1 VRKWHIHLQ
10 MSASLTYTKVE
21 EMPKTNIRPA
31 EAQWELLPQEA
42 EADATQLPEW
52 LEPDAIDY
60 QRYGLLQPPFS
71 LTTDPSFMYLSDGHK
86 MGLSKVS
93 YMIQKRQGLSVI
105 LGAIGSGKTMSG
117 AWLYRRYHQLGNHRV
132 AFLEEAQL
140 PLTDRRSSLPFLRRV
155 AAEFDLKRPR
165 SISDQMAVL
174 RTFMVSSFRERQNV
188 VLIIDEAQK
197 LYPTH
202 LELIRQML
210 NFESRGAGKLFQIVL
225 IGTPEL
231 RPLLSEEPT
240 LESRVAVYAYL
251 DALTREDTG
260 NLISFR
266 LMVAGRREP
275 LFAAPAVDDIY
286 LISSGV
292 PRQICAL
299 AQLAL
304 IEAYNR
310 GASLIDRPIVRQTV
324 NEHYPHL
331 VDRLRGESL

>member
-1 VRKWHIHLQ
+1 MNK
-10 MSASLTYTKVE
+10 SNA
-21 EMPKTNIRPA
+21 PA
-31 EAQWELLPQEA
+31 LPDLPEA
-42 EADATQLPEW
+42 EEITQLPGW
-52 LEPDAIDY
+52 LEPEAIDY
-60 QRYGLLQPPFS
+60 ARYGLLQPPFS

-117 AWLYRRYHQLGNHRV
+117 AWLYRRYQQLGNHRV

-165 SISDQMAVL
+165 SISDQMGVL
-174 RTFMVSSFRERQNV
+174 RSFMVSSFRERNNV

-197 LYPTH
+197 LYASH

-210 NFESRGAGKLFQIVL
+210 NFESRGAGKLLQIVL

-231 RPLLSEEPT
+231 RTVLSREPT

-251 DALTREDTG
+251 DALTHGDTG
-260 NLISFR
+260 SLITFR
-266 LMVAGRREP
+266 LMVAGRRES
-275 LFAAPAVDDIY
+275 LFTPAAVDDIY

-299 AQLAL
+299 GQLAL
-304 IEAYNR
+304 IEAYTRDAN
-310 GASLIDRPIVRQTV
+310 LVDRPLVRQV
-324 NEHYPHL
+324 VDAYYPHL
-331 VDRLRGESL
+331 ADRLRSENL

>member
-1 VRKWHIHLQ
+1 
-10 MSASLTYTKVE
+10 M
-21 EMPKTNIRPA
+21 
-31 EAQWELLPQEA
+31 ELLPE
-42 EADATQLPEW
+42 ESKLEGVQLPSW
-52 LEPDAIDY
+52 LEPDTIDY

-71 LTTDPSFMYLSDGHK
+71 LTTEPSFMYLPDAHK

-117 AWLYRRYHQLGNHRV
+117 AWLYRRYQQLGNHRV

-174 RTFMVSSFRERQNV
+174 RAFMVASFRERRNV

-197 LYPTH
+197 LYSTH

-210 NFESRGAGKLFQIVL
+210 NFESRGAGKLLQIVL

-231 RPLLSEEPT
+231 RTLLLKEPT

-260 NLISFR
+260 NLITFR
-266 LMVAGRREP
+266 LMVAGRRE
-275 LFAAPAVDDIY
+275 LLVTAAAVDDIY

-299 AQLAL
+299 AQLA
-304 IEAYNR
+304 IVEAYTQDAN
-310 GASLIDRPIVRQTV
+310 LIDRALVRQVV
-324 NEHYPHL
+324 NAYYPHL
-331 VDRLRGESL
+331 ADRLRGEVT

>member
-1 VRKWHIHLQ
+1 
-10 MSASLTYTKVE
+10 M
-21 EMPKTNIRPA
+21 
-31 EAQWELLPQEA
+31 ELLPE
-42 EADATQLPEW
+42 ESKLEGVQLPSW
-52 LEPDAIDY
+52 LEPDTIDY

-71 LTTDPSFMYLSDGHK
+71 LTTDPSFMYLSDAHK

-117 AWLYRRYHQLGNHRV
+117 AWLYRRYQQLGNHRV

-174 RTFMVSSFRERQNV
+174 RAFMVASFRERRNV

-197 LYPTH
+197 LYSTH

-210 NFESRGAGKLFQIVL
+210 NFESRGAGKLLQIVL

-231 RPLLSEEPT
+231 RTLLLKEPT

-260 NLISFR
+260 NLITFR
-266 LMVAGRREP
+266 LMVAGRRE
-275 LFAAPAVDDIY
+275 LLVTAAAVDDIY

-299 AQLAL
+299 AQLA
-304 IEAYNR
+304 IVEAYTQDAN
-310 GASLIDRPIVRQTV
+310 LIDRALVRQVV
-324 NEHYPHL
+324 NAYYPHL
-331 VDRLRGESL
+331 ADRLRGEVT

>member
-1 VRKWHIHLQ
+1 
-10 MSASLTYTKVE
+10 LTYTKVG
-21 EMPKTNIRPA
+21 EMPKTNTKPA

-71 LTTDPSFMYLSDGHK
+71 LTTDPSFMYLSDAHK

-155 AAEFDLKRPR
+155 AAELDLKRPR

-174 RTFMVSSFRERQNV
+174 RTFMVSSFRERHNV

-197 LYPTH
+197 LYSTH

-210 NFESRGAGKLFQIVL
+210 NFESRGAGKLLQIVL

-240 LESRVAVYAYL
+240 LESRVAVYAHL

-260 NLISFR
+260 NLINFR

-310 GASLIDRPIVRQTV
+310 GANLIDRQIVRQTV

-331 VDRLRGESL
+331 VDRLRGEFV

>member
-1 VRKWHIHLQ
+1 MTEPK
-10 MSASLTYTKVE
+10 MNNPSSLDLKAGE
-21 EMPKTNIRPA
+21 NHA
-31 EAQWELLPQEA
+31 
-42 EADATQLPEW
+42 QLPGW
-52 LEPDAIDY
+52 LEPDAFDY

-71 LTTDPSFMYLSDGHK
+71 LTTDPSFMYLSDAHK
-86 MGLSKVS
+86 RGLSKVS

-117 AWLYRRYHQLGNHRV
+117 AWLYRRYQQLGSHHV

-165 SISDQMAVL
+165 SISDQMTVL
-174 RTFMVSSFRERQNV
+174 RSFMVSSFRDRSNV
-188 VLIIDEAQK
+188 VLVIDEAQK
-197 LYPTH
+197 LYSSH
-202 LELIRQML
+202 MELIRQML
-210 NFESRGAGKLFQIVL
+210 NFESRGVGKLLQIIL

-231 RPLLSEEPT
+231 RSVLSSEPT

-260 NLISFR
+260 NLITFR
-266 LMVAGRREP
+266 LLVAGRRETLLTP
-275 LFAAPAVDDIY
+275 AAVDDIY

-304 IEAYNR
+304 IEALTQE
-310 GASLIDRPIVRQTV
+310 ADLIDRPLVRQV
-324 NEHYPHL
+324 VHAYYPHL
-331 VDRLRGESL
+331 ADRLRGEA

>member
-1 VRKWHIHLQ
+1 
-10 MSASLTYTKVE
+10 MMTKSNPPV
-21 EMPKTNIRPA
+21 
-31 EAQWELLPQEA
+31 LPDLSEA
-42 EADATQLPEW
+42 EASTQLPGW
-52 LEPDAIDY
+52 LEPDTIDY
-60 QRYGLLQPPFS
+60 GRYGLLQPPFS

-117 AWLYRRYHQLGNHRV
+117 AWLYRRYQQLGNHRV

-165 SISDQMAVL
+165 SISDQMGVL
-174 RTFMVSSFRERQNV
+174 RSFMVSSFRERHNV

-197 LYPTH
+197 LYASH

-210 NFESRGAGKLFQIVL
+210 NFESRGAGKLLQVVL

-231 RPLLSEEPT
+231 RTVLSNERT

-260 NLISFR
+260 SLISFR
-266 LMVAGRREP
+266 LMVAGRRES
-275 LFAAPAVDDIY
+275 LFTPAAIDDLY

-299 AQLAL
+299 GQLAL
-304 IEAYNR
+304 IEAHTRDAN
-310 GASLIDRPIVRQTV
+310 LIDRPLVRQV
-324 NEHYPHL
+324 VEGYYPHL
-331 VDRLRGESL
+331 VDRLRGEDL

>member
-1 VRKWHIHLQ
+1 
-10 MSASLTYTKVE
+10 MVE
-21 EMPKTNIRPA
+21 LHEQPA
-31 EAQWELLPQEA
+31 QSELLTAQA
-42 EADATQLPEW
+42 ATDTPTRLPGL
-52 LEPDAIDY
+52 LEPDAITY

-71 LTTDPSFMYLSDGHK
+71 LTTDPSFMYLSDAHK

-117 AWLYRRYHQLGNHRV
+117 AWLYRRYLQLGNHRV

-140 PLTDRRSSLPFLRRV
+140 PLTDRRSSLPFLRQV

-165 SISDQMAVL
+165 SITDQMSTL
-174 RTFMVSSFRERQNV
+174 RTFMVSSFRDRQNV
-188 VLIIDEAQK
+188 VLVIDEAQK
-197 LYPTH
+197 LYSTH
-202 LELIRQML
+202 FELIRQML
-210 NFESRGAGKLFQIVL
+210 NFESRGAGKLLQVVL

-231 RPLLSEEPT
+231 RPLLSQEPT

-260 NLISFR
+260 NLITFR
-266 LMVAGRREP
+266 LMVAGRRDP
-275 LFAAPAVDDIY
+275 LFTTAAVDDIY

-304 IEAYNR
+304 IEAHTQD
-310 GASLIDRPIVRQTV
+310 ASLIDRPLVRQV
-324 NEHYPHL
+324 VDNYYHHL
-331 VDRLRGESL
+331 ADRLRSEPL

>member
-1 VRKWHIHLQ
+1 MNKSNAPV
-10 MSASLTYTKVE
+10 
-21 EMPKTNIRPA
+21 
-31 EAQWELLPQEA
+31 LPDLSEA
-42 EADATQLPEW
+42 EEITQLPGW
-52 LEPDAIDY
+52 LEPDTIDY
-60 QRYGLLQPPFS
+60 ARYGLLQPPFS
-71 LTTDPSFMYLSDGHK
+71 LTTDPSFMYLSDAHK

-117 AWLYRRYHQLGNHRV
+117 AWLYRRYQQLGNHRV

-155 AAEFDLKRPR
+155 AAELDLKRPR
-165 SISDQMAVL
+165 SISDQMGVL
-174 RTFMVSSFRERQNV
+174 RSFMVSSFRERYNV

-197 LYPTH
+197 LYGSH

-210 NFESRGAGKLFQIVL
+210 NFESRGAGKLLQIVL

-231 RPLLSEEPT
+231 RTVLSKEPT

-260 NLISFR
+260 SLISFR
-266 LMVAGRREP
+266 LMVAGRRES
-275 LFAAPAVDDIY
+275 LFTPAAIDDLY

-299 AQLAL
+299 GQLAL
-304 IEAYNR
+304 IEAHTR
-310 GASLIDRPIVRQTV
+310 DADLIDRPLVRQV
-324 NEHYPHL
+324 VDGYYPHL
-331 VDRLRGESL
+331 ADRLRGENI

>member
-1 VRKWHIHLQ
+1 MAKP
-10 MSASLTYTKVE
+10 SLRLDRSEPRRFVNGL
-21 EMPKTNIRPA
+21 EM
-31 EAQWELLPQEA
+31 
-42 EADATQLPEW
+42 DSSTQLPAW
-52 LEPDAIDY
+52 LEPDAMDY

-105 LGAIGSGKTMSG
+105 LGAVGSGKTMSG
-117 AWLYRRYHQLGNHRV
+117 AWLYRRYQQLGKHKI

-165 SISDQMAVL
+165 SISDQMSVL
-174 RTFMVSSFRERQNV
+174 RSFMVGSFRERSNV

-197 LYPTH
+197 LYTTH

-210 NFESRGAGKLFQIVL
+210 NFESRGAGKLLQIVL

-231 RPLLSEEPT
+231 RTLLTKEPT
-240 LESRVAVYAYL
+240 LESRVAVYAHL

-266 LMVAGRREP
+266 LMVAGRRES
-275 LFAAPAVDDIY
+275 LLTLPAIDDIY

-304 IEAYNR
+304 LEAYAQ
-310 GASLIDRPIVRQTV
+310 GEDLIDDRLVRQV
-324 NEHYPHL
+324 VGAYYPHL
-331 VDRLRGESL
+331 AERLRSDIL

>member
-1 VRKWHIHLQ
+1 MTESKIKNP
-10 MSASLTYTKVE
+10 SL
-21 EMPKTNIRPA
+21 PA
-31 EAQWELLPQEA
+31 LDDSENHARLPG
-42 EADATQLPEW
+42 W
-52 LEPDAIDY
+52 LEPDTIDY

-71 LTTDPSFMYLSDGHK
+71 LTTDPSFMYLSDAHK

-117 AWLYRRYHQLGNHRV
+117 AWLYRRYQQLGNHQV

-155 AAEFDLKRPR
+155 AGEFDLKRPR
-165 SISDQMAVL
+165 SISDQMAEL
-174 RTFMVSSFRERQNV
+174 RSFMVSSFRENINV
-188 VLIIDEAQK
+188 VLVIDEAQK
-197 LYPTH
+197 LYSSH

-210 NFESRGAGKLFQIVL
+210 NFESRGVGKLLQIIL

-231 RPLLSEEPT
+231 RSVLSEEPT

-260 NLISFR
+260 NLITFR
-266 LMVAGRREP
+266 LMVAGRRET
-275 LFAAPAVDDIY
+275 LFTPAAVDDIY

-292 PRQICAL
+292 PRQICAM

-304 IEAYNR
+304 IEAITQD
-310 GASLIDRPIVRQTV
+310 ADLIDRPLVRQV
-324 NEHYPHL
+324 VDAYYPHL
-331 VDRLRGESL
+331 ADRLRGDIA

>member
-1 VRKWHIHLQ
+1 MAKTSTKPTTHPPELA
-10 MSASLTYTKVE
+10 SAVE
-21 EMPKTNIRPA
+21 RATRLPA
-31 EAQWELLPQEA
+31 
-42 EADATQLPEW
+42 T

-71 LTTDPSFMYLSDGHK
+71 LTTDPSFMYLSDAHK

-105 LGAIGSGKTMSG
+105 LGAIGAGKTMSG
-117 AWLYRRYHQLGNHRV
+117 AWLYRRYQQLGNHQV

-165 SISDQMAVL
+165 SISDQMEEL
-174 RTFMVSSFRERQNV
+174 RRFMASSFNERNNV
-188 VLIIDEAQK
+188 VLIIDEAQR

-210 NFESRGAGKLFQIVL
+210 NFESRGAGKLLQIVF

-231 RPLLSEEPT
+231 RTLLATEPT

-251 DALTREDTG
+251 DALTHEDTS

-266 LMVAGRREP
+266 LMVAGRRES
-275 LFAAPAVDDIY
+275 LFTLAAVDDIY
-286 LISSGV
+286 LVSRGV

-304 IEAYNR
+304 IEAFARDVN
-310 GASLIDRPIVRQTV
+310 LIDRPLVRHV
-324 NEHYPHL
+324 VEAYYPHL
-331 VDRLRGESL
+331 ADRLGSEVL

>member
-1 VRKWHIHLQ
+1 MVKQNNRAPTEQL
-10 MSASLTYTKVE
+10 E
-21 EMPKTNIRPA
+21 PA
-31 EAQWELLPQEA
+31 AT
-42 EADATQLPEW
+42 TQLPGW

-60 QRYGLLQPPFS
+60 GRYGLLQPPFS
-71 LTTDPSFMYLSDGHK
+71 LSTDPSFMYLSDAHK

-105 LGAIGSGKTMSG
+105 LGTIGAGKTMSG
-117 AWLYRRYHQLGNHRV
+117 AWLYRRYQQLGRHRV

-174 RTFMVSSFRERQNV
+174 RTFMVGAFRERNNV
-188 VLIIDEAQK
+188 VLIIDEAQR
-197 LYPTH
+197 LYSTH

-210 NFESRGAGKLFQIVL
+210 NFESRGAGKLLQVVM

-231 RPLLSEEPT
+231 RQLLAKEPT
-240 LESRVAVYAYL
+240 LDSRVAVYASL
-251 DALTREDTG
+251 DALTREDTE
-260 NLISFR
+260 NLIHFR
-266 LMVAGRREP
+266 LLVAGRRET
-275 LFAAPAVDDIY
+275 LFTPAAMDDIY

-292 PRQICAL
+292 PRQICGL

-304 IEAYNR
+304 IEAYTQDVD
-310 GASLIDRPIVRQTV
+310 LIDRPLTRQV
-324 NEHYPHL
+324 VDAYYPHL
-331 VDRLRGESL
+331 ADRLRSDAV

>member
-1 VRKWHIHLQ
+1 MQ
-10 MSASLTYTKVE
+10 NPDELTET
-21 EMPKTNIRPA
+21 
-31 EAQWELLPQEA
+31 W
-42 EADATQLPEW
+42 DGATQLPDW
-52 LEPDAIDY
+52 LEPDTIDH

-71 LTTDPSFMYLSDGHK
+71 LTTDPSFMYLSDAHK

-117 AWLYRRYHQLGNHRV
+117 AWLYRRYKQLGNHRV

-165 SISDQMAVL
+165 SISDQMANL
-174 RTFMVSSFRERQNV
+174 RAFMVSSFRERQNV

-197 LYPTH
+197 LYSTH

-210 NFESRGAGKLFQIVL
+210 NFESRGAGKLLQIVL
-225 IGTPEL
+225 IGTPDL
-231 RPLLSEEPT
+231 RPLLSQEPT

-260 NLISFR
+260 NLIDFR
-266 LMVAGRREP
+266 LMVAGRRDA
-275 LFAAPAVDDIY
+275 LFSTDAVDDIY
-286 LISSGV
+286 LTSSGV
-292 PRQICAL
+292 PRTLCAM
-299 AQLAL
+299 AQLAI
-304 IEAYNR
+304 IEGLSQNANM
-310 GASLIDRPIVRQTV
+310 IDRPLVRRML
-324 NEHYPHL
+324 NAYYPHL
-331 VDRLRGESL
+331 ADRLRGES

>member
-1 VRKWHIHLQ
+1 
-10 MSASLTYTKVE
+10 
-21 EMPKTNIRPA
+21 
-31 EAQWELLPQEA
+31 
-42 EADATQLPEW
+42 
-52 LEPDAIDY
+52 
-60 QRYGLLQPPFS
+60 
-71 LTTDPSFMYLSDGHK
+71 
-86 MGLSKVS
+86 
-93 YMIQKRQGLSVI
+93 MIQKRQGLSVI

-117 AWLYRRYHQLGNHRV
+117 AWLYRRYLQLGNHRV

-174 RTFMVSSFRERQNV
+174 RAFMVSSFRERNNV

-197 LYPTH
+197 LYGTH

-210 NFESRGAGKLFQIVL
+210 NFESRGVGKLLQIVL

-231 RPLLSEEPT
+231 RQVLSQEPT
-240 LESRVAVYAYL
+240 LESRVAVYAHL
-251 DALTREDTG
+251 DALTREDTT
-260 NLISFR
+260 NLINFR
-266 LMVAGRREP
+266 LLVAGRRDT
-275 LFAAPAVDDIY
+275 LFTPAAVDDIY

-304 IEAYNR
+304 IEAITQD
-310 GASLIDRPIVRQTV
+310 AALIDRPLTRQV
-324 NEHYPHL
+324 VDSYYPHL
-331 VDRLRGESL
+331 ADRLRSDA

>member
-1 VRKWHIHLQ
+1 MQEPDKKPAKGQAGL
-10 MSASLTYTKVE
+10 L
-21 EMPKTNIRPA
+21 IRNG
-31 EAQWELLPQEA
+31 ESVS
-42 EADATQLPEW
+42 TQLPEW
-52 LEPDAIDY
+52 LEPDAIDL

-71 LTTDPSFMYLSDGHK
+71 LTTDPSFMYLSDAHK

-105 LGAIGSGKTMSG
+105 QGAIGSGKTMSG
-117 AWLYRRYHQLGNHRV
+117 AWLYRRYQQLGSHRV

-165 SISDQMAVL
+165 SISEQMEEL
-174 RTFMVSSFRERQNV
+174 RAFMVSSFREHHNV

-197 LYPTH
+197 LYSTH

-210 NFESRGAGKLFQIVL
+210 NFESRGAGKMLQIVL

-231 RPLLSEEPT
+231 RPLLSQEPT
-240 LESRVAVYAYL
+240 LESRVAVYAFL

-260 NLISFR
+260 NLIDFR
-266 LMVAGRREP
+266 LLVAGRRVP
-275 LFAAPAVDDIY
+275 LFTVDAVDDIY

-292 PRQICAL
+292 PRKICAM

-304 IEAYNR
+304 IEGYTQDAN
-310 GASLIDRPIVRQTV
+310 LIDRPLVRRMV
-324 NEHYPHL
+324 NEYYPHL
-331 VDRLRGESL
+331 ADRLRGEER

>member
-1 VRKWHIHLQ
+1 MQKPDEKPGEDQ
-10 MSASLTYTKVE
+10 AE
-21 EMPKTNIRPA
+21 PPIRNGEPVA
-31 EAQWELLPQEA
+31 TELPG
-42 EADATQLPEW
+42 W

-71 LTTDPSFMYLSDGHK
+71 LTTDPSFMYLSDAHK

-105 LGAIGSGKTMSG
+105 QGAIGSGKTMSG
-117 AWLYRRYHQLGNHRV
+117 AWLYRRYQQLGSHRV

-140 PLTDRRSSLPFLRRV
+140 PLTDRRSSLPFLWRV

-165 SISDQMAVL
+165 SISKQMEEL
-174 RTFMVSSFRERQNV
+174 RTFMISSFRERHNV

-197 LYPTH
+197 LYSTH

-210 NFESRGAGKLFQIVL
+210 NFESRGAGKMLQIVL

-231 RPLLSEEPT
+231 RPLLSEEPA
-240 LESRVAVYAYL
+240 LESRVAVYAFL
-251 DALTREDTG
+251 DGLTREDTG
-260 NLISFR
+260 NLIDFR
-266 LMVAGRREP
+266 LLVAGRREP
-275 LFAAPAVDDIY
+275 LFTTDAVDDIY

-292 PRQICAL
+292 PRKICAI

-304 IEAYNR
+304 IEGYTQDAN
-310 GASLIDRPIVRQTV
+310 LVDRPLVRQMV
-324 NEHYPHL
+324 NEYYPHL
-331 VDRLRGESL
+331 ADRLRGDER

>member
-1 VRKWHIHLQ
+1 M
-10 MSASLTYTKVE
+10 MSKSHPSMSPDLS
-21 EMPKTNIRPA
+21 
-31 EAQWELLPQEA
+31 EA
-42 EADATQLPEW
+42 EASTQLPGW
-52 LEPDAIDY
+52 LEPETVDY
-60 QRYGLLQPPFS
+60 GRYGLLQPPFS
-71 LTTDPSFMYLSDGHK
+71 LSTDPSFMYLSDGHK

-105 LGAIGSGKTMSG
+105 LGAIGAGKTMSG
-117 AWLYRRYHQLGNHRV
+117 AWLYRRYQQLGNHRV

-165 SISDQMAVL
+165 SISDQMGVL
-174 RTFMVSSFRERQNV
+174 RSFMVSSFRERQNV

-197 LYPTH
+197 LYGSH

-210 NFESRGAGKLFQIVL
+210 NFESRGAGKLLQVVL

-231 RPLLSEEPT
+231 RTVLSNEPT
-240 LESRVAVYAYL
+240 LESRVAVHAYL

-260 NLISFR
+260 SLIGFR
-266 LMVAGRREP
+266 LMVAGRRES
-275 LFAAPAVDDIY
+275 LFTPAAVDDIY

-299 AQLAL
+299 GQLAL
-304 IEAYNR
+304 IEAHTRDAN
-310 GASLIDRPIVRQTV
+310 LIDRPLVRQV
-324 NEHYPHL
+324 VDAYYPHL
-331 VDRLRGESL
+331 ADRLRGEEL